1 MLKRFSILFTLDV
14 IAFFISI
21 VIAVEIKMA
30 PIFYYISTYFFQIF
44 FLYFLWQ
51 LVAFIFGKYRIGKHN
66 TVFKALSIVI
76 LSNAIALALFFIL
89 KAAFPPLSFSRTV
102 IFTLAGIYTLAEL
115 ILFGLAELV
124 YHKEEIPGVDI
135 DVQEEFISKYRFN
148 HAEIEKRLN
157 AKDLA
162 QHQRTGKVIH
172 EIEEEVGASACKFIS
187 KYVDVRDGATAIVST
202 TTRFNI
208 GHLPGKKYAGIV
220 NLKRVN
226 DIRYINKFFEQVNA
240 KLCHDGMFV
249 GCVETQ
255 ELRKKRILK
264 KFIWGVSHIYF
275 FFDFILKRLFPKFPY
290 TKQIY
295 FFLTRGQNRV
305 ISKAETLGR
314 LYSCGFYVIG
324 ETEVDGY
331 YWFAVAKNNKPAF
344 DLNPTYGPLIRLKRV
359 GKGGK
364 MIKVYKMRTMHPY
377 AEYLQEYIYE
387 TNKLDD
393 GGKFRDDFRVST
405 IGRFM
410 RKYWIDELPMIINLL
425 RGDLKIVGV
434 RPLSKH
440 YFGLYT
446 KELQEKRIKTKP
458 GLVPPFYAD
467 MPNSLEEIMESE
479 NKYLD
484 AYLKSP
490 LKTDIRYFFKAF
502 VNIVFKR
509 ASSK

>member
-1 MLKRFSILFTLDV
+1 MLKRFSILFALDV
-14 IAFFISI
+14 VAFLISI
-21 VIAVEIKMA
+21 ILAVEIKMA
-30 PIFYYISTYFFQIF
+30 PLFYYISTYFFQIF
-44 FLYFLWQ
+44 FLYILWQ
-51 LVAFIFGKYRIGKHN
+51 LVAFVFGKYRIGKHN
-66 TVFKALSIVI
+66 TVFKALSVVL
-76 LSNAIALALFFIL
+76 LSNAIALALFIIL
-89 KAAFPPLSFSRTV
+89 KSIFPPFSFSRTV
-102 IFTLAGIYTLAEL
+102 LFTLVGTFTFAEL

-124 YHKEEIPGVDI
+124 YHKEEIPGIDL

-148 HAEIEKRLN
+148 HAEIVHRLS
-157 AKDLA
+157 AKEMA
-162 QHQRTGKVIH
+162 AHRRTGRVIH
-172 EIEEEVGASACKFIS
+172 EIEEEVGQAACKFIS
-187 KYVDVRDGATAIVST
+187 RFVDVKDGATAILST
-202 TTRFNI
+202 TTVFNI
-208 GHLPGKKYAGIV
+208 GHLTGKKYSGIV
-220 NLKRVN
+220 NLKRIN
-226 DIRYINKFFEQVNA
+226 DIRYINKFFEAVNS

-255 ELRKKRILK
+255 ELRKKRVLK
-264 KFIWGVSHIYF
+264 KFVWGVSHLYF
-275 FFDFILKRLFPKFPY
+275 FFDFILKRLFPKFPI

-305 ISKAETLGR
+305 ISKAEILGR
-314 LYSCGFYVIG
+314 LYSCGFYVIN
-324 ETEVDGY
+324 EDELDGY
-331 YWFAVAKNNKPAF
+331 YWFAVAKNKKPAY
-344 DLNPTYGPLIRLKRV
+344 DLNPTYGPLIRLKRI

-364 MIKVYKMRTMHPY
+364 IIKVYKMRTMHPY

-387 TNKLDD
+387 TNKLDE

-410 RKYWIDELPMIINLL
+410 RKYWIDELPMLINLL

-434 RPLSKH
+434 RPLSMH

-446 KELQEKRIKTKP
+446 KDLQEKRIKTKP

-467 MPNSLEEIMESE
+467 MPNSLEEIMASE
-479 NKYLD
+479 IKYLD

-490 LKTDIRYFFKAF
+490 LKTDISYFFKAF

>member
-1 MLKRFSILFTLDV
+1 
-14 IAFFISI
+14 
-21 VIAVEIKMA
+21 
-30 PIFYYISTYFFQIF
+30 
-44 FLYFLWQ
+44 
-51 LVAFIFGKYRIGKHN
+51 
-66 TVFKALSIVI
+66 
-76 LSNAIALALFFIL
+76 
-89 KAAFPPLSFSRTV
+89 
-102 IFTLAGIYTLAEL
+102 
-115 ILFGLAELV
+115 
-124 YHKEEIPGVDI
+124 
-135 DVQEEFISKYRFN
+135 
-148 HAEIEKRLN
+148 
-157 AKDLA
+157 
-162 QHQRTGKVIH
+162 
-172 EIEEEVGASACKFIS
+172 
-187 KYVDVRDGATAIVST
+187 
-202 TTRFNI
+202 
-208 GHLPGKKYAGIV
+208 
-220 NLKRVN
+220 
-226 DIRYINKFFEQVNA
+226 
-240 KLCHDGMFV
+240 MFV

-490 LKTDIRYFFKAF
+490 LKTDIRYFYKAF
-502 VNIVFKR
+502 INIVFKR